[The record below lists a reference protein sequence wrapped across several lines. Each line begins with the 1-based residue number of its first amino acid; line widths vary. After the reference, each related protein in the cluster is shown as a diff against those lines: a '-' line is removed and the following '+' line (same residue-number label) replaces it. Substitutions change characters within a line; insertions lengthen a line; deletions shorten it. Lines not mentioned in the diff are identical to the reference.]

1 MVYDSCL
8 FFLGGGVL
16 TRWKNVSF
24 NQFIFKTQVW
34 KNPGM
39 PKELNQALNQ
49 YGLQNLYIAC

>member
-8 FFLGGGVL
+8 VFLGGEVL

-39 PKELNQALNQ
+39 PKELNQRLINMV
-49 YGLQNLYIAC
+49 YKIYI